1 MVIDLG
7 IWGLLDGKL
16 QKQLLF
22 TLVTSYHVFITHTY
36 PVLCGWSTSDRS
48 TDTLTWRCNRLKELN
63 LQEVVPTAVSVVAMS
78 AQALNTCRR
87 HDAEPWRLTSFSSNT
102 TCLLLEPEEGW
113 SSCWWNRALELESTS
128 DCTWVSAFWQ
138 SLQVHSI
145 TEVTHTLKGTHT
157 NLDTATE
164 VCVYTLKLA
173 HAPAHT
179 HWSILTLSTST
190 PECMCIHIK
199 AHPSTLSHSTS
210 APLRSN
216 CNQGC
221 APLTSVCA
229 YQRTR

>member
-87 HDAEPWRLTSFSSNT
+87 HDDVEPWRLTSFSSNT
-102 TCLLLEPEEGW
+102 TCLLLEPAEGW
-113 SSCWWNRALELESTS
+113 TSCWWNRVLELESTS
-128 DCTWVSAFWQ
+128 DCTWVSGSICILTITSSALNHWSYSYTQ
-138 SLQVHSI
+138 RHSHKLGHSHWSVCI
-145 TEVTHTLKGTHT
+145 YTEVGSCACSHTLKYT
-157 NLDTATE
+157 DTQYKHSR
-164 VCVYTLKLA
+164 VYVY
-173 HAPAHT
+173 
-179 HWSILTLSTST
+179 
-190 PECMCIHIK
+190 
-199 AHPSTLSHSTS
+199 SH
-210 APLRSN
+210 
-216 CNQGC
+216 
-221 APLTSVCA
+221 
-229 YQRTR
+229 